1 MKNFKRK
8 VGHRPTPW
16 KGFLNFPTTEEGLD
30 AVENMNMLYEY
41 ILNH

>member
-8 VGHRPTPW
+8 VGRKPAPW
-16 KGFLNFPTTEEGLD
+16 TGFLNIPTTED
-30 AVENMNMLYEY
+30 VFDDVENMNMLYEY